1 MPGWPPRCELV
12 VFAEAGLPPSVAHA
26 DPAVVRALTREGV
39 PKSWFYAGYHAAR
52 ELRAV
57 DVPPLG
63 RLIRFATSGLGASL
77 LVEPAL
83 GEVVFLVSVRGAVPS
98 FVSSSLARFTAT
110 ARAVVARYPYYS
122 LTSSAEEVIEAA
134 DDVARIVEAIDP
146 PAMRPDLY
154 WATFV
159 DDMRAG
165 AFASE
170 LLTGDAT

>member
-1 MPGWPPRCELV
+1 M
-12 VFAEAGLPPSVAHA
+12 
-26 DPAVVRALTREGV
+26 RALTRDGV
-39 PKSWFYAGYHAAR
+39 PKSWFYAGYPAAR

-63 RLIRFATSGLGASL
+63 RLIRFASSGLGASL

-83 GEVVFLVSVRGAVPS
+83 GEVLFMVTVRGAVPS
-98 FVSSSLARFTAT
+98 FVSSSLAQFTAT
-110 ARAVVARYPYYS
+110 ARAVVDRYPYYA
-122 LTSSAEEVIEAA
+122 LTSSAEEVI
-134 DDVARIVEAIDP
+134 DGRGARSPRIIEAIDP
-146 PAMRPDLY
+146 PALRPDLY

-170 LLTGDAT
+170 VLTGD

>member
-12 VFAEAGLPPSVAHA
+12 VFPPASLPASVAHTS
-26 DPAVVRALTREGV
+26 PAVVRALTREGV
-39 PKSWFYAGYHAAR
+39 PRSWFYAGYHAAR

-83 GEVVFLVSVRGAVPS
+83 GEVLFLVTVRGATPS
-98 FVSSSLARFTAT
+98 FVSSSLDRFTAT
-110 ARAVVARYPYYS
+110 ARAVVDRYPYYS
-122 LTSSAEEVIEAA
+122 LTSSPEDVIDAAA
-134 DDVARIVEAIDP
+134 DVGRIIAAIDP
-146 PAMRPDLY
+146 PAMRADLY

-170 LLTGDAT
+170 LLTAE

>member
-1 MPGWPPRCELV
+1 MPRWPPRCELV
-12 VFAEAGLPPSVAHA
+12 VFPAASLPRSIPDP
-26 DPAVVRALTREGV
+26 DPAMVRALTRDGV

-63 RLIRFATSGLGASL
+63 RLIRFASSGLGASL

-83 GEVVFLVSVRGAVPS
+83 GEVLFMVTVRGAVPS

-110 ARAVVARYPYYS
+110 ARAVVERYPYYS
-122 LTSSAEEVIEAA
+122 LSSGAGEVAEAA
-134 DDVARIVEAIDP
+134 GQVARIIAAIDP
-146 PAMRPDLY
+146 PALRPDLY
-154 WATFV
+154 WSTFV
-159 DDMRAG
+159 EDMRDG

-170 LLTGDAT
+170 VLTGD

>member
-12 VFAEAGLPPSVAHA
+12 VFPATSLPASVAHA
-26 DPAVVRALTREGV
+26 GPEVVQALTRDGV
-39 PKSWFYAGYHAAR
+39 PKAWFYAGYRAAR

-83 GEVVFLVSVRGAVPS
+83 GEVLFLVTVRGARPS
-98 FVSSSLARFTAT
+98 FVSSSLAQFTAT
-110 ARAVVARYPYYS
+110 ARAVVDRYPYYS
-122 LTSSAEEVIEAA
+122 LASTPAEVDAA
-134 DDVARIVEAIDP
+134 TARVARTIELIDP
-146 PAMRPDLY
+146 PAMEPDLY
-154 WATFV
+154 WSTFV

-170 LLTGDAT
+170 LLTGGS

>member
-12 VFAEAGLPPSVAHA
+12 VFRDSDLPRSVERPDAA
-26 DPAVVRALTREGV
+26 TVRALTRDGV
-39 PKSWFYAGYHAAR
+39 PRAWFYAGYAASR

-63 RLIRFATSGLGASL
+63 RLIRFASSGLGASL

-83 GEVVFLVSVRGAVPS
+83 GEVLFMVNVRGAVPS
-98 FVSSSLARFTAT
+98 FVNSSLAQFTAV
-110 ARAVVARYPYYS
+110 ARAVVDCYPYYS
-122 LTSSAEEVIEAA
+122 LTSTAEQVIAAA
-134 DDVARIVEAIDP
+134 DEVAAIIEAIDA
-146 PAMRPDLY
+146 PALRPDLY

-170 LLTGDAT
+170 VLTGE

>member
-12 VFAEAGLPPSVAHA
+12 VFPASSLPASVAQAHP
-26 DPAVVRALTREGV
+26 DVIRALTREGV

-63 RLIRFATSGLGASL
+63 RLIRFASSGLGASL

-83 GEVVFLVSVRGAVPS
+83 GEVLFLVTVRGATPS

-110 ARAVVARYPYYS
+110 ARAVVDRYPYYS
-122 LTSSAEEVIEAA
+122 LTSSAGEVVAAAA
-134 DDVARIVEAIDP
+134 DVAAIIEAIDA

-154 WATFV
+154 WSTFV

-170 LLTGDAT
+170 LLTAG

>member
-12 VFAEAGLPPSVAHA
+12 VFPATGLPRSIA
-26 DPAVVRALTREGV
+26 DPQPATVQALTRDGV
-39 PKSWFYAGYHAAR
+39 PKAWFYAGYAASR

-63 RLIRFATSGLGASL
+63 RLIRFASSGLGASL
-77 LVEPAL
+77 LVEPVL
-83 GEVVFLVSVRGAVPS
+83 GEVLFMVAVRGAVPS
-98 FVSSSLARFTAT
+98 FVSSSLAQFTAT
-110 ARAVVARYPYYS
+110 ARAVVDRYPYYS
-122 LTSSAEEVIEAA
+122 LSSSAEEIAEAA
-134 DDVARIVEAIDP
+134 AQVARIIEAIDP

-170 LLTGDAT
+170 ILVGD

>member
-12 VFAEAGLPPSVAHA
+12 VFPATSLPPSVAHA
-26 DPAVVRALTREGV
+26 DAAVVRALTRDGV
-39 PKSWFYAGYHAAR
+39 PKAWFYAGYHAAR

-63 RLIRFATSGLGASL
+63 RLIRFASSGLGASL

-83 GEVVFLVSVRGAVPS
+83 GEVLFLVAVRGATPS
-98 FVSSSLARFTAT
+98 FVSSSLTQFTAT
-110 ARAVVARYPYYS
+110 ARAVVDRYPYYS
-122 LTSSAEEVIEAA
+122 LASSPDEVIAA
-134 DDVARIVEAIDP
+134 AADVARMIESIDP
-146 PAMRPDLY
+146 AAMGTDLY
-154 WATFV
+154 WSTFV

-170 LLTGDAT
+170 ILTAG

>member
-12 VFAEAGLPPSVAHA
+12 VFGAASLPSSIPDPS
-26 DPAVVRALTREGV
+26 PAVVRALTRDGV
-39 PKSWFYAGYHAAR
+39 PRSWFYAGYRAAR

-57 DVPPLG
+57 DVPPIG

-83 GEVVFLVSVRGAVPS
+83 GEVLFLVTVRGAVPS
-98 FVSSSLARFTAT
+98 FVSSSLAQFTAT
-110 ARAVVARYPYYS
+110 ARAVVDRYPYYS
-122 LTSSAEEVIEAA
+122 LTSSPEEVVEAA
-134 DDVARIVEAIDP
+134 ADVGRIVAAIDA
-146 PAMRPDLY
+146 PAMRADLY
-154 WATFV
+154 WSTFV

-170 LLTGDAT
+170 LLTAD

>member
-1 MPGWPPRCELV
+1 
-12 VFAEAGLPPSVAHA
+12 
-26 DPAVVRALTREGV
+26 
-39 PKSWFYAGYHAAR
+39 
-52 ELRAV
+52 
-57 DVPPLG
+57 
-63 RLIRFATSGLGASL
+63 
-77 LVEPAL
+77 
-83 GEVVFLVSVRGAVPS
+83 VRGAVPS

>member
-12 VFAEAGLPPSVAHA
+12 VFGAGSLPASVAHA
-26 DPAVVRALTREGV
+26 DATVVRALTRQGV
-39 PKSWFYAGYHAAR
+39 PKAWFYAGYHAAR

-63 RLIRFATSGLGASL
+63 KLIRFATSGLGASL

-83 GEVVFLVSVRGAVPS
+83 GEVLFLVTVRGATPS
-98 FVSSSLARFTAT
+98 FVSSSLQQFTAT
-110 ARAVVARYPYYS
+110 ARAVVDRYPYYS
-122 LTSSAEEVIEAA
+122 LTSSAEEVIDAA
-134 DDVARIVEAIDP
+134 ADVARIITAIDA
-146 PAMRPDLY
+146 PAMGTDLY
-154 WATFV
+154 WSTFV

-170 LLTGDAT
+170 LLTAE

>member
-12 VFAEAGLPPSVAHA
+12 VFPATSLPASVANA
-26 DPAVVRALTREGV
+26 GPEVVRALTREGV
-39 PKSWFYAGYHAAR
+39 PKAWFYAGYHAAR

-63 RLIRFATSGLGASL
+63 RLIRFASSGLGASL

-83 GEVVFLVSVRGAVPS
+83 GEVLFLVTVRGATPS
-98 FVSSSLARFTAT
+98 FVSSSLPRFTAT
-110 ARAVVARYPYYS
+110 ARAVVDRYPYYS
-122 LTSSAEEVIEAA
+122 LRSSPEEVLAA
-134 DDVARIVEAIDP
+134 AADVARIIAAIDA
-146 PAMRPDLY
+146 PAMRADLY
-154 WATFV
+154 WSTFV

-170 LLTGDAT
+170 LLTAD